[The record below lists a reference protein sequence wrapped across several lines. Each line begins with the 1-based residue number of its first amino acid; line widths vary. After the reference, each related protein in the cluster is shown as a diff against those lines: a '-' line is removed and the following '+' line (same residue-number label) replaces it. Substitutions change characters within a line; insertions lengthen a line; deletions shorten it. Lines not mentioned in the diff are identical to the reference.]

1 MKKFTGVLFAVVV
14 LVLVLGRASIRVQ
27 AQNTDDETIETGIYI
42 GNVDVSGLTEEE
54 AARKIQEY
62 IDQIGEAEITLNAMN
77 DNSHTV
83 SANEIGLMWTNADV
97 VAEAVKIGK
106 SGNMVER
113 YKILK
118 DLEHENI
125 VLPLNFTVDRQAL
138 VNIIHEECEEFNV
151 DAVDATLKRVDGEFV
166 IEKGQTG

>member
-62 IDQIGEAEITLNAMN
+62 IDQIGEAEITLNAMTSVPLGSFVSTTRSTEASSK
-77 DNSHTV
+77 SH
-83 SANEIGLMWTNADV
+83 S
-97 VAEAVKIGK
+97 
-106 SGNMVER
+106 S
-113 YKILK
+113 
-118 DLEHENI
+118 
-125 VLPLNFTVDRQAL
+125 
-138 VNIIHEECEEFNV
+138 
-151 DAVDATLKRVDGEFV
+151 V
-166 IEKGQTG
+166 IN

>member
-106 SGNMVER
+106 S
-113 YKILK
+113 
-118 DLEHENI
+118 
-125 VLPLNFTVDRQAL
+125 
-138 VNIIHEECEEFNV
+138 
-151 DAVDATLKRVDGEFV
+151 
-166 IEKGQTG
+166 